1 MTFSLPAFA
10 LKRPITVMMVSFS
23 MLILGVIAWFSM
35 PLKFLPRVDRPFIGV
50 LIPYPGG
57 SPAQVEQQIAIPVEG
72 EFRTIPGLRRIRTTS
87 DGNGCNVSLQFDLDT
102 DMTVATADVRDRMER
117 LKLALPAEVDRML
130 IQRFSSGSIPVLA
143 FGVFRGGN
151 EEEFAHLVRTV
162 MAPRLRRIEG
172 VAEVQIHS
180 PILEKEVLI
189 EFDQNNLRSMN
200 LALAPLVATLRASS
214 LNLSVGQLTDAS
226 QKYYVRAEGE
236 YRSLDDIA
244 AIVVAPNGL
253 RLRDVATVR
262 FSARDENVHVAL
274 DGKAGLVMLII
285 KESEAN
291 AVSTCEGVHEE
302 LQKILADPIFEDTAV
317 KLFFDQAQLINR
329 ALNNLFS
336 EGIYGGI
343 MAIIVLF
350 CFLHRVRPTLVVS
363 FAIPTSVVVG
373 LVFMFFADM
382 SLNIVTMVSLIISV
396 GMLVDNAIV
405 VVENTI
411 RHRQLGED
419 AVTSAKSGASEV
431 GLAIFASTATTLVVF
446 APMYYLETGRMSV
459 FMEQLGL
466 PLMVALLGSLL
477 IALTLVPLAMS
488 RMQEPRHAN
497 LFRRIEVMVESRPS
511 RLGRFSKAVF
521 GFLGRLALIQRILS
535 LYAVC
540 LHWSLRWRLAFLF
553 LVGSLGALTY
563 ALPMQAVGMR
573 DLPKLDT
580 REITIDVKLEQNFD
594 MTMAREVFTQIEERI
609 EARRDALAV
618 KNVLS
623 FHRAAGGMIQ
633 VYLYTEED
641 GPLGLNP
648 PYSTQEAL
656 EILRKDLPVRLPG
669 GELAMSIAD
678 TGDSGST
685 RGITMRMRGD
695 NTQILAEYAERF
707 KEVMRKIEHLSDV
720 ATDLEQSKEEMRI
733 AIDEPLADQAGVN
746 PMVIAQTVDAAL
758 RGARMPYMKQGGR
771 EVPVWV
777 QFREEDRKSKSN
789 LDNVAVASATGG
801 LLPLSQVVEYS
812 RNPSPAAIQ
821 RVNGQ
826 NVVNLSAKTDTEDL
840 TAIRR
845 AVSEAVQNFYLPAG
859 YTIEFG
865 EELDELEDSIFS
877 FSTTFAMAVILIYI
891 VMAALFESYLLP
903 LSILSTVPLSMGGA
917 LWMLYFTNMQFDTV
931 TLIGCILMAGVI
943 VNNGIVIVDH
953 INNLRRANDDR
964 AAVIVEAG
972 CNRFRPVMMTALTTI
987 LGLVPLAMATTGGA
1001 ATFSGLGRA
1010 LIGGLT
1016 AGTMLTLFV
1025 VPIFYTMFDDFQR
1038 WLGSFLGS
1046 VLSLPVRR
1054 GGMAVVADPGASP
1067 SSE

>member
-1 MTFSLPAFA
+1 
-10 LKRPITVMMVSFS
+10 

-35 PLKFLPRVDRPFIGV
+35 PLKFLPRVDRPFIGC

-87 DGNGCNVSLQFDLDT
+87 SGSGCNVSLQFDLDT

-117 LKLALPAEVDRML
+117 LKLVLPPEVDRML
-130 IQRFSSGSIPVLA
+130 LQRFSSGSIPVLA

-172 VAEVQIHS
+172 VAEIQIHS

-214 LNLSVGQLTDAS
+214 LNLAVGQLTDAS
-226 QKYYVRAEGE
+226 QKYYVRVEGE

-244 AIVVAPNGL
+244 SIVIAPNGL

-274 DGKAGLVMLII
+274 DGKAGLVLLVV

-291 AVSTCEGVHEE
+291 AVATCEGVHEE
-302 LQKILADPIFEDTAV
+302 LRQILADPIFEDTAV
-317 KLFFDQAQLINR
+317 KVFFDQAQLINR
-329 ALNNLFS
+329 ALSNLFS

-350 CFLHRVRPTLVVS
+350 CFLHRLRPTLVVS
-363 FAIPTSVVVG
+363 FAIPTSVVVA

-477 IALTLVPLAMS
+477 IALTLVPLVMS
-488 RMQEPRHAN
+488 RMREPRHAN
-497 LFRRIEVMVESRPS
+497 LFKRIEMAVESSPS
-511 RLGRFSKAVF
+511 RIGRASKAFF
-521 GFLGRLALIQRILS
+521 GFLGRIALIQRILS
-535 LYAVC
+535 LYAVS
-540 LHWSLRWRLAFLF
+540 LRWSLRWRLAFLM
-553 LVGSLGALTY
+553 LMGLLAGLTY

-594 MTMAREVFTQIEERI
+594 MAMAREVFTRIEERI
-609 EARRDALAV
+609 EERRESLAV

-623 FHRAAGGMIQ
+623 FHSADGGMIQ
-633 VYLYTEED
+633 VYLFTEED
-641 GPLGLNP
+641 GAVGLNP
-648 PYSTQEAL
+648 PYSTQEAMD
-656 EILRKDLPVRLPG
+656 ILRKELPDRLPG
-669 GELAMSIAD
+669 GKLAMSIAD

-695 NTQILAEYAERF
+695 NTQLLAEYAERF
-707 KEVMRKIEHLSDV
+707 KEVMKKIEHLSDV

-733 AIDEPLADQAGVN
+733 AIDGPLADKAGVN

-789 LDNVAVASATGG
+789 LDNVAVAGVAGG
-801 LLPLSQVVEYS
+801 LYPLNQMVEYS
-812 RNPSPAAIQ
+812 RSPSPAAIQ

-840 TAIRR
+840 TAVRR
-845 AVSEAVQNFYLPAG
+845 AISEAVRNFYLPSG

-865 EELDELEDSIFS
+865 EELDELEDSVFS

-953 INNLRRANDDR
+953 INNLRRTNANR
-964 AAVIVEAG
+964 SLAIVEAG

-1038 WLGSFLGS
+1038 WLGGFLGS
-1046 VLSLPVRR
+1046 LMSLRAGRAGISLAKDTP
-1054 GGMAVVADPGASP
+1054 APP
-1067 SSE
+1067 PT